1 MSLFLDTVGSDVN
14 YIIVSGKNI
23 QNKAEHYKANM
34 QYLSKEYLFIYLN
47 FHRDG
52 KIMISWRVYGT
63 LGVTW
68 QLWRRTPIEIE
79 ISFQISVYCRGR
91 HAWRGQ

>member
-34 QYLSKEYLFIYLN
+34 QNIP
-47 FHRDG
+47 
-52 KIMISWRVYGT
+52 YG
-63 LGVTW
+63 
-68 QLWRRTPIEIE
+68 
-79 ISFQISVYCRGR
+79 
-91 HAWRGQ
+91 A